1 MGWFGLGF
9 GDWARLVPFGVG
21 VGGVAYLS
29 VQGLMNVPGIGP
41 VLQVSIFFRVFS
53 GNIWAFSRFLG
64 CFSELFWG
72 FFVTF
77 GVGVTFHYLA
87 KFALIF

>member
-9 GDWARLVPFGVG
+9 GDWARLVPFGFG

-41 VLQVSIFFRVFS
+41 VLQVSIFFWVFPEIFGCFREFS
-53 GNIWAFSRFLG
+53 GI
-64 CFSELFWG
+64 
-72 FFVTF
+72 
-77 GVGVTFHYLA
+77 
-87 KFALIF
+87 FADFRDVF